1 MNAKFMGFQ
10 SHIYSRTILRLW
22 FSSQN
27 CISNVWFYVFRC
39 SPILA
44 SNFPLG
50 FKNFLREFL
59 KIQVDTGFLSSDF
72 IVNL

>member
-1 MNAKFMGFQ
+1 MYFQ
-10 SHIYSRTILRLW
+10 SHIYSRTIFGLW

-39 SPILA
+39 SAILA

-59 KIQVDTGFLSSDF
+59 KIPVDTGFLFSDP